1 VAQTTNHFESDVSLP
16 QLGRGASDPFS
27 TVAGRLRVNEVHRY
41 ARIDLFRAQDLKIID
56 LSDANTYVHD
66 IHTYLPLAGV
76 FRAYSDYLSIR
87 SLDLLLDLLS
97 GRLER
102 SRELDFRLDCPDETW
117 QGRGVPR

>member
-1 VAQTTNHFESDVSLP
+1 M
-16 QLGRGASDPFS
+16 
-27 TVAGRLRVNEVHRY
+27 NEVHRY

-56 LSDANTYVHD
+56 LSDANTYAHD